1 MSVKELTTTLV
12 EYMVNTCMIDK
23 ITENYI
29 SIEEMANTRMSDQRT
44 DNYISR
50 VVEYMANTRMSDQR
64 TDNYISRVHGEYSYE
79 RQKNRQLH

>member
-23 ITENYI
+23 RTENYI

-50 VVEYMANTRMSDQR
+50 V
-64 TDNYISRVHGEYSYE
+64 HG
-79 RQKNRQLH
+79 